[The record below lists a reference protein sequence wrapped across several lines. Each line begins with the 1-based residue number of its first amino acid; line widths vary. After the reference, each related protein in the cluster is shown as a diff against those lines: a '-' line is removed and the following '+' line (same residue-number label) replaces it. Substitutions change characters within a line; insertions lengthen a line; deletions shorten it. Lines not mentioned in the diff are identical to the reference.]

1 MEMLLKAGTKTPGN
15 QQQQHESL
23 AEQKQSVSLWRDEKC
38 ITSVAESVIAFVT
51 LEEIWTEIQS
61 SKEESS
67 SISDLFKKPAF

>member
-1 MEMLLKAGTKTPGN
+1 MEMLLKASTKTPGS

-23 AEQKQSVSLWRDEKC
+23 SEQKQSISLWSDEKC
-38 ITSVAESVIAFVT
+38 ITSFAESVVAFVT

-67 SISDLFKKPAF
+67 TISDVFKKPAF

>member
-1 MEMLLKAGTKTPGN
+1 MKASTKTPGS

-23 AEQKQSVSLWRDEKC
+23 AEQKQSISLWSDEKC

-51 LEEIWTEIQS
+51 LEEIWTEIES

>member
-1 MEMLLKAGTKTPGN
+1 MKTPGS

-23 AEQKQSVSLWRDEKC
+23 AEQKQSISLWSDEKC

-51 LEEIWTEIQS
+51 LEEIWTEIES

-67 SISDLFKKPAF
+67 SVSDLFKKPAF